1 MAHIRITMVANLG
14 IWKKLIQFRIPIQNE
29 RRCLFFCPHK
39 QKFQGV
45 GCRYGS
51 MQRQVCFCAIMPRQA
66 AVILLENSVKR
77 NETFSWW

>member
-1 MAHIRITMVANLG
+1 MVANLG

-51 MQRQVCFCAIMPRQA
+51 MQRQVCFCPIMPRQA

-77 NETFSWW
+77 NETFS